1 MRAVGQTITLRD
13 KFSLKTSD
21 EIIATSN
28 RSTVYQMVHGARGCH
43 LKGFHLLYTDLNLCS
58 VSRAKNIY
66 FLTNV
71 LRKYV
76 PVNKSIN

>member
-28 RSTVYQMVHGARGCH
+28 RSTVYQMVHGARG
-43 LKGFHLLYTDLNLCS
+43 
-58 VSRAKNIY
+58 
-66 FLTNV
+66 
-71 LRKYV
+71 
-76 PVNKSIN
+76 